1 MAARSSSFGMSGRL
15 CGRGLVG
22 RLQRARYEAGF
33 QPAAMPTATHTHT
46 LARVAQV
53 KWRTLEHAGVLFP
66 PEYEPHG
73 VRMLY
78 DRVPVDLT
86 PEEEEV
92 ATFFAVMKDTGA
104 LLCCVGG
111 RRF

>member
-1 MAARSSSFGMSGRL
+1 M
-15 CGRGLVG
+15 
-22 RLQRARYEAGF
+22 
-33 QPAAMPTATHTHT
+33 
-46 LARVAQV
+46 AQV

-111 RRF
+111 RRFCVVGGGGRWPVVAEGQAACAAVLRRDALSSAVA